1 MENHH
6 CWCFLFSFPRKH
18 SRSLICLS
26 SRADACK
33 NLNRLKIDCLKRA
46 RERFIIIQLNYFD
59 VSWDQ
64 RKSTCNTDCYRSE
77 IKQYFTS
84 WGKLE
89 ISVAERT
96 EMDIE
101 VPFYLICRPQ
111 KKTFLKMKSESRKC
125 FGRGRLKSF
134 KSYHG
139 SIEE

>member
-1 MENHH
+1 M
-6 CWCFLFSFPRKH
+6 RKFK
-18 SRSLICLS
+18 ST
-26 SRADACK
+26 K
-33 NLNRLKIDCLKRA
+33 NRLFKVRKRKIYYYS
-46 RERFIIIQLNYFD
+46 IVNYFD

-77 IKQYFTS
+77 IKRYFTS